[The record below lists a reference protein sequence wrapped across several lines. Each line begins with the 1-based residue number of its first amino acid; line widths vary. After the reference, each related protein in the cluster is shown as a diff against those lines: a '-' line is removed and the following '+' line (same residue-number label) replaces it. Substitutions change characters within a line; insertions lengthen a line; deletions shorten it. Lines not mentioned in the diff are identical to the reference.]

1 MLRSFLKCTSRF
13 SSMSGLSYRYLSTPK
28 PEFSSYNST
37 EYSDFVNSHWGKI
50 FLLATGIGLYGRKKF
65 DESCG
70 IIGYIGTEAKAIEV
84 LLHGLE
90 QLQNRGY
97 DSAGVAT
104 IHNEE
109 VRVTKYASDD
119 LQTADAL
126 KRLKGESRKHE
137 NSYIGIGHTRWATH
151 GGRTDNNAHPH
162 TDHKNRI
169 FLVHNGTISNV
180 TDIRERLRSR
190 GIPVKTE
197 TDTELIA
204 LMIGTYLDE
213 GHTLK
218 MATTL
223 ALQQLTGT
231 WGIAVFNRENPGEIL
246 VARKGS
252 PMLVGIG
259 ENEMYAASEV
269 SAFSK
274 YTDKYY
280 ALKEDE
286 LLVLDPKNKVIE
298 HSQIQKTKEAYI
310 EHSKGSYAHWTLK
323 EIEEQPEAVA
333 RALNYGARLLK
344 DGAKLRGL
352 DEVKDQMLAVK
363 NLMMIGCGTSYHA
376 GLFGSHIF
384 KQLGILN
391 TVQVIDGSEF
401 VESDIPLEKP
411 GTIAISQSGETY
423 DVIRPLKLLVDK
435 HVPAISIVNVVGS
448 AISTLAGHGVYM
460 NAGREVG
467 VASTKS
473 FVNSCIILTLIALW
487 YSKELHP
494 EDTKKRTQIV
504 NSLLR
509 LPMEIGSVIAQT
521 KNQIHELADDLKNEQ
536 HIFVLGRGLGESI
549 AKEGA
554 LKIKEIS
561 YIHAEGAPGGALKH
575 GPFALIKQGTPIIL
589 IILDDENREL
599 MNNALHEVKSRG
611 ARTIVIT
618 TDKHLVD
625 AEPSHIIQIADNGLL
640 SSLLAVIPLQL
651 LAYYLSISREIDPD
665 HPQNLAKVVTVA

>member
-1 MLRSFLKCTSRF
+1 MLRSLIRCTSRF
-13 SSMSGLSYRYLSTPK
+13 QSMSGLSYRYV
-28 PEFSSYNST
+28 NR
-37 EYSDFVNSHWGKI
+37 EYSDLLTPSTASNQEFDKTHWRMI
-50 FLLATGIGLYGRKKF
+50 FLLGASLALFGRKKF

-109 VRVTKYASDD
+109 VRVTKYASDE

-126 KRLKGESRKHE
+126 RKLKEESKKHE
-137 NSYIGIGHTRWATH
+137 NSCIGIGHTRWATH

-180 TDIRERLRSR
+180 TEVRETLRTR
-190 GIPVKTE
+190 GIPIKTE

-204 LMIGTYLDE
+204 LLIGTYLDE

-252 PMLVGIG
+252 PMIVGIG

-280 ALKEDE
+280 ALKDDE

-310 EHSKGSYAHWTLK
+310 EHSKGKYTHWTLK

-352 DEVKDQMLAVK
+352 DEVKEQMLAVK
-363 NLMMIGCGTSYHA
+363 NLVMVGCGTSYHA
-376 GLFGSHIF
+376 GLYGAHIF

-401 VESDIPLEKP
+401 VESDIPLDMP
-411 GTIAISQSGETY
+411 GSISISQSGETY
-423 DVIRPLKLLVDK
+423 DVIRPLNLLIEK
-435 HVPAISIVNVVGS
+435 QVPAISVVNVVGS
-448 AISTLAGHGVYM
+448 AISSLAGHGVYM

-473 FVNSCIILTLIALW
+473 FINSCIVLTLIALW
-487 YSKELHP
+487 YSKYLKP
-494 EDTKKRTQIV
+494 EDTKKRTVLV

-521 KNQIHELADDLKNEQ
+521 KAQIHELANELMHEQ

-561 YIHAEGAPGGALKH
+561 YIHAEGTAGGALKH
-575 GPFALIKQGTPIIL
+575 GPFALIKKGTPIIL

-611 ARTIVIT
+611 AKTIVIT
-618 TDKHLVD
+618 TDKHLLD